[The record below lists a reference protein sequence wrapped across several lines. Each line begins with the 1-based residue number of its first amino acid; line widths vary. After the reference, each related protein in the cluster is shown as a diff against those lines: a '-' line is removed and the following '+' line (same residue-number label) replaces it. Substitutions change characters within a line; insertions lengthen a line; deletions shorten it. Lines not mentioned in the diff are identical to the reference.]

1 MRSLVPNAGVPY
13 GTVGVKTETVFITG
27 NPVRTMTRMKGKPKM
42 KKTSKTQS
50 KPLYRISKAV
60 WEAIHPDYRGV
71 WQAYFDDMPER
82 KGLRVVMRVC
92 LTNDPTE
99 NCGLLFE
106 GIDFVIED

>member
-1 MRSLVPNAGVPY
+1 MAKE
-13 GTVGVKTETVFITG
+13 KT
-27 NPVRTMTRMKGKPKM
+27 KM
-42 KKTSKTQS
+42 KKTNKTQS
-50 KPLYRISKAV
+50 NPLYKISKAE

-82 KGLRVVMRVC
+82 KGLRVVMSVC

>member
-1 MRSLVPNAGVPY
+1 MRSLVPNAEVPF
-13 GTVGVKTETVFITG
+13 GTDGVKTETVSTTG
-27 NPVRTMTRMKGKPKM
+27 NPVRTMIRTKGKTKM
-42 KKTSKTQS
+42 KKMNKTQS
-50 KPLYRISKAV
+50 KLLCRISKAE
-60 WEAIHPDYRGV
+60 WKAINPDYKGV

-82 KGLRVVMRVC
+82 KGLRVVMSVC